1 MGFLIN
7 SELEFPLPGT
17 WATKEEA
24 TSKEIEMVEEDMV
37 TMATTLDMVT
47 ETDRIGRV
55 VEEGEEGTSKEV
67 EEEGTSKAEEGT
79 SKVEEDTSKVEEDT
93 SKGVEEEG
101 TSNTVRITRATSNSS
116 REAIIEVVTKATVTT
131 PEEILDTTIEE
142 EDTTEGATSSGL
154 SSDLRTWL

>member
-67 EEEGTSKAEEGT
+67 EEEGTSK
-79 SKVEEDTSKVEEDT
+79 VEEDTSKVEEGT

-101 TSNTVRITRATSNSS
+101 TSNTVRITKATSNSS

>member
-1 MGFLIN
+1 MACKRNPVFFL
-7 SELEFPLPGT
+7 
-17 WATKEEA
+17 A
-24 TSKEIEMVEEDMV
+24 
-37 TMATTLDMVT
+37 

-67 EEEGTSKAEEGT
+67 EEEGTSKVEEGT

-101 TSNTVRITRATSNSS
+101 TSNTVRITKATSNSS

-131 PEEILDTTIEE
+131 PEEILDTTIGE
-142 EDTTEGATSSGL
+142 EDTTEG
-154 SSDLRTWL
+154 

>member
-67 EEEGTSKAEEGT
+67 EEEGTS
-79 SKVEEDTSKVEEDT
+79 
-93 SKGVEEEG
+93 
-101 TSNTVRITRATSNSS
+101 NTVRVTKATSNSS

>member
-55 VEEGEEGTSKEV
+55 VEEEEEGTSKEV
-67 EEEGTSKAEEGT
+67 EEEGTS
-79 SKVEEDTSKVEEDT
+79 
-93 SKGVEEEG
+93 
-101 TSNTVRITRATSNSS
+101 NTVRVTKATSNSS
-116 REAIIEVVTKATVTT
+116 REAIIEVVTKATATT